1 MIFFPGPKATQ
12 FPFQN
17 CVDLYSDSINC
28 NIILKKNWKK
38 REKAKSLQTSNVG
51 TGYRKIKLQIE
62 EKQFWISRK
71 KISFKSKF
79 CNTIWVLQ
87 ENEISNT
94 IWVFQD
100 YGL

>member
-28 NIILKKNWKK
+28 NRILKKKWKK

-51 TGYRKIKLQIE
+51 TCKLKLQIE
-62 EKQFWISRK
+62 EKPTLDIK
-71 KISFKSKF
+71 E
-79 CNTIWVLQ
+79 
-87 ENEISNT
+87 ENL
-94 IWVFQD
+94 FQQ
-100 YGL
+100 